1 MRREKGIF
9 ICGSHPSAILSARL
23 AGTHE
28 NRPMPI
34 NYLRNLT
41 GHQRNHRSD
50 RHLGYSLAFIA
61 GAMNAG
67 GFLAI
72 GQYTSHMTG
81 IVSGVAD
88 SFAQGQFALAMA
100 GLASLMAFLCG
111 AALTAVLINWARR
124 RQLHSQYALS
134 LLLESILLLVFGLF
148 GAYLE
153 NIRDL
158 LAPVTVLL
166 LCFIMG
172 LQNAIITKVSGAVI
186 RTTHVTGLA
195 TDIGIELGKLFYV
208 NRAAVLPEVRTNRHK
223 LKLHVTLLCCF
234 LIGGL
239 LGAISFK
246 HVGFSATIPLAIWL
260 SILAIVPVVDDL
272 RGWRRFVPE

>member
-1 MRREKGIF
+1 
-9 ICGSHPSAILSARL
+9 
-23 AGTHE
+23 
-28 NRPMPI
+28 MPI
-34 NYLRNLT
+34 DYLRNLT
-41 GHQRNHRSD
+41 GHQRNRRSD

-88 SFAQGQFALAMA
+88 SFAQGQVALALA
-100 GLASLMAFLCG
+100 GLASLAAFLCG
-111 AALTAVLINWARR
+111 AALTAILINWARR

-134 LLLESILLLVFGLF
+134 LMLESLLLLVFGLS

-153 NIRDL
+153 NVRDL

-195 TDIGIELGKLFYV
+195 TDIGIELGKLFYINGTQTQHAV
-208 NRAAVLPEVRTNRHK
+208 RANQDK
-223 LKLHVTLLCCF
+223 LKLHATLLCCF
-234 LIGGL
+234 LSGGL
-239 LGAISFK
+239 LGAVSFK
-246 HVGFSATIPLAIWL
+246 YVGFSATIPLAIWL

-272 RGWRRFVPE
+272 RGWRRFFPE

>member
-1 MRREKGIF
+1 
-9 ICGSHPSAILSARL
+9 
-23 AGTHE
+23 
-28 NRPMPI
+28 MPI

-41 GHQRNHRSD
+41 GDQRNHRSD

-88 SFAQGQFALAMA
+88 SIAQGQFALALA

-148 GAYLE
+148 GTYLE

-208 NRAAVLPEVRTNRHK
+208 NRADALPEVRTNRHK
-223 LKLHVTLLCCF
+223 LKLHITLLCCF

-246 HVGFSATIPLAIWL
+246 YVGFSATIPLAIWL